1 MSTELMMPSNHPI
14 LCCPPY
20 PALDFSQHQDLF
32 QWVGSLHQAVK
43 VSEFQLQHQSFLW
56 IFRIDFLNG
65 KGLRQISGS
74 QSHMVQATLL
84 MPALKLYLPA
94 SLAVNYGCVTTDFY
108 PIVLVKV
115 VDSTYRLVYSFLFF
129 FPLNPLSKRN
139 RDKSQTDHWK
149 HMWKLIELHELGLW
163 KTSWSSL
170 CSYQAL
176 LEMVLTTPGLMPGE
190 LKCWNLFVTEADIF
204 LIDWGWQKF
213 LIESQPLLLLNPQQY
228 NGLTP
233 HLPLTYL
240 SW

>member
-1 MSTELMMPSNHPI
+1 
-14 LCCPPY
+14 
-20 PALDFSQHQDLF
+20 
-32 QWVGSLHQAVK
+32 
-43 VSEFQLQHQSFLW
+43 
-56 IFRIDFLNG
+56 
-65 KGLRQISGS
+65 
-74 QSHMVQATLL
+74 

-129 FPLNPLSKRN
+129 PSLILYLKET
-139 RDKSQTDHWK
+139 DKSQADHWK
-149 HMWKLIELHELGLW
+149 HMWKLIALHELGLW

-204 LIDWGWQKF
+204 LIDWGWRKF
-213 LIESQPLLLLNPQQY
+213 LIESQPLLLLNPQQSD
-228 NGLTP
+228 GLTS

-240 SW
+240 SL